1 VMRVKDVVA
10 EISRAKQ
17 LLAHDAGT
25 ATVIIDRAKTVLIMA
40 GREGDAT
47 LIASAADLL
56 ASGNVGAADKTLGA
70 TSWEL
75 EE

>member
-1 VMRVKDVVA
+1 VVA

-17 LLAHDAGT
+17 LLSQDAGT
-25 ATVIIDRAKTVLIMA
+25 ATVIIDRAKTVLLQA
-40 GREGDAT
+40 GRTGDAT
-47 LIASAADLL
+47 LVANAADLL
-56 ASGNVGAADKTLGA
+56 ASGDLEKADKTLGA